1 MYIFSSGFYFRHSVF
16 NLSKLAQWLM
26 ENQICLW
33 QHITTKEQFVN
44 YFLQFANI
52 KVKMTK
58 SHDKMAQI
66 KTENIERKYNLNK

>member
-1 MYIFSSGFYFRHSVF
+1 
-16 NLSKLAQWLM
+16 M

-58 SHDKMAQI
+58 SHDKMTQI
-66 KTENIERKYNLNK
+66 KTENIESKSNLNK